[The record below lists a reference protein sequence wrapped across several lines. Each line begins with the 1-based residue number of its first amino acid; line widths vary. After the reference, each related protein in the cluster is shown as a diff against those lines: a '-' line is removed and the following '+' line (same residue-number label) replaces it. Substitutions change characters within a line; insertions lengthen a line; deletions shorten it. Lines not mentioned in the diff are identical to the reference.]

1 MEPLLLIGLALGLV
15 VSAAALLYP
24 FWPFARRWQ
33 ALIVGV
39 VAFGALA
46 FAVPSI
52 DSSSSN
58 AAQNIAATAPAEVT
72 PVELAST
79 TDSAD

>member
-1 MEPLLLIGLALGLV
+1 MGPLLLIGLALGLV

-33 ALIVGV
+33 ALVVGV
-39 VAFGALA
+39 AAFAALA
-46 FAVPSI
+46 FAVPGI
-52 DSSSSN
+52 DSSSSGGT
-58 AAQNIAATAPAEVT
+58 QDIAATAPAEAA

-79 TDSAD
+79 RESAD